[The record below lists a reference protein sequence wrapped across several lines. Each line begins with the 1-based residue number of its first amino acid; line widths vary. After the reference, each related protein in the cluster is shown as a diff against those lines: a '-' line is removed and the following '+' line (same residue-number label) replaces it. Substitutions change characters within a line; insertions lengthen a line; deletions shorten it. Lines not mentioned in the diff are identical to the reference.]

1 MILRLLAILT
11 NKGQQINIKSN
22 LKIYKVATI
31 DLKNVNLNKNKISK
45 KIFFLNCKNWK
56 KKLLLKFYKHLI
68 YYDLYFIYICKYLFC
83 LLMKIMYNYLH
94 IHKFEANY

>member
-45 KIFFLNCKNWK
+45 KIFFLNCKN
-56 KKLLLKFYKHLI
+56 
-68 YYDLYFIYICKYLFC
+68 
-83 LLMKIMYNYLH
+83 
-94 IHKFEANY
+94 